1 MWNWDHT
8 CEADPPS
15 GVVSVKTELKPW
27 THSWCQEGKTHKTL
41 SARTCEPSE
50 ISVLSNRS
58 RLPPPVFLAQL
69 FVDEEPRI
77 LDLMLLSPFARPW
90 IQPVFRTLHAQRVL
104 SPHWPCLD
112 ASFPSTR
119 LHSPQL
125 LHAAPSPPK
134 LPSAPH
140 THSQLRDIMP
150 GFQRKSKQPEVNFP
164 SCGPQVC
171 LHLCPRVACDSL
183 QAPCTPSCLFSLPPF
198 PGAHH
203 LLFLS
208 ASLERF

>member
-1 MWNWDHT
+1 M
-8 CEADPPS
+8 
-15 GVVSVKTELKPW
+15 
-27 THSWCQEGKTHKTL
+27 
-41 SARTCEPSE
+41 
-50 ISVLSNRS
+50 
-58 RLPPPVFLAQL
+58 AQP

-77 LDLMLLSPFARPW
+77 LDLMLLSPFTRPR
-90 IQPVFRTLHAQRVL
+90 IHPVFRTPYAQQVL

-112 ASFPSTR
+112 APFPSAC
-119 LHSPQL
+119 LHSPRL

-171 LHLCPRVACDSL
+171 LRLCPRVACDSL
-183 QAPCTPSCLFSLPPF
+183 QAPCTPSCLFSLSPF
-198 PGAHH
+198 PSPHH